1 MKRLMFFLLVGLFL
15 LSSKPVSGEGLPIS
29 NVPYYETEFNDSD
42 PYKSE
47 RALLGVYCPGERVEL
62 KPTLV

>member
-1 MKRLMFFLLVGLFL
+1 MKRLAFFLLFGLFS
-15 LSSKPVSGEGLPIS
+15 LSSNPVLGEGLPIS

-47 RALLGVYCPGERVEL
+47 RAVLDVYCPVESAVP
-62 KPTLV
+62 KPT